1 MEEEEE
7 AGRTEQNECND
18 NENFLQP
25 KTKPKKK
32 RKKKNQKARNQKTK
46 KNQHNYHTRSLSLLL
61 SFPFL
66 CLSVCPSQRPLK
78 VPTYLTYLGN
88 AYLILP

>member
-32 RKKKNQKARNQKTK
+32 EKRKTK
-46 KNQHNYHTRSLSLLL
+46 RQETKKPKKINIIITLGLSH
-61 SFPFL
+61 SFFHSRFFVY
-66 CLSVCPSQRPLK
+66 LSVLHKDLLRYL
-78 VPTYLTYLGN
+78 PT
-88 AYLILP
+88 